1 MRRRTHDYERQMCGQ
16 IAVVLA
22 VLAVMAICCALFWG
36 LVGGLA
42 TALVVVQ

>member
-1 MRRRTHDYERQMCGQ
+1 MCGQ

-22 VLAVMAICCALFWG
+22 VLAVLAICCALFWG
-36 LVGGLA
+36 LVGGLT